1 MSNNINDWFKAYL
14 IMLNVILLHSPNQR
28 TGKTYLSDYLL
39 RENIVQQK
47 LSFALPIKQ
56 DSYFIHQQYR

>member
-1 MSNNINDWFKAYL
+1 MSDSTNDRLKAFL
-14 IMLNVILLHSPNQR
+14 NMLNVILLHSPNQR